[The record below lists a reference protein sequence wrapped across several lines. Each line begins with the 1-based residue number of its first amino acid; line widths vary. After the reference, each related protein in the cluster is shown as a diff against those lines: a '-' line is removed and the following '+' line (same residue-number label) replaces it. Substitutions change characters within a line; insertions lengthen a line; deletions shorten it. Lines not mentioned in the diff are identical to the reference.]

1 MADSSRRAFLKAASA
16 TAAALAVSS
25 KGQAWAN
32 AAASS
37 GPVRMWS
44 TFRDRRHAAGDAL
57 AWKPVTEVAS
67 DAIAL
72 DPGTTRQEMLGFGA
86 AMTDASCW
94 VLSQIPAEER
104 AALMHELFA
113 PEEMAMNVCRT
124 CVGSSDYSTEL
135 FSYDDSDQDDPELK
149 KFSINH
155 DKAYVLP
162 MLKEARKQNPD
173 LFLFS
178 SPWSPPG
185 WMKFNRSMLGGTIKK
200 STLEPYSRYFL
211 KFLEAYKAEGVP
223 VNAITVQNETDTT
236 VDGRYAACLW
246 SQEDEILFVGK
257 YLGPLF
263 RKNNIPTKIW
273 VLDHN
278 FNLWGRAIAELA
290 DQEAQEYIDGIAW
303 HGYAGEPSAMTQVHN
318 AFPQKSSFF
327 TEGGP
332 RRAPGQ
338 AAAAGNSQMTAWASW
353 AQWANDVC
361 RNWCRS
367 ITVWNIALDE
377 YGTPYIGVR
386 EGPGGMAA
394 PPAEQRRA
402 PRMGAGVVTVEN
414 ANHKVTRSARFW
426 ALAHYSKHVKR
437 GAKVF
442 QTDGIGAN
450 SAAPA
455 SQSPIS
461 HVGFRNPDGSCV
473 VVLSNTGSEKRVQL
487 LMGTSALD
495 VDLPADSVHT
505 LQWS

>member
-1 MADSSRRAFLKAASA
+1 MADSSRRGFLKAASA
-16 TAAALAVSS
+16 AATALAASHKGRAAA
-25 KGQAWAN
+25 
-32 AAASS
+32 
-37 GPVRMWS
+37 GPVRLWG
-44 TFRDRRHAAGDAL
+44 TFRDRRHAAGEAL
-57 AWKPVTEVAS
+57 AWKPATEVAA
-67 DAIAL
+67 DAITL

-94 VLSQIPAEER
+94 VLSQMPAAER

-113 PEEMAMNVCRT
+113 PEEMAINVCRT
-124 CVGSSDYSTEL
+124 CVGSSDYSKEL
-135 FSYDDSDQDDPELK
+135 FSYDDSEQDDPELK
-149 KFSINH
+149 KFSIDH

-162 MLKEARKQNPD
+162 MLREARKQNPD

-185 WMKFNRSMLGGTIKK
+185 WMKFNRSMLGGTIRK
-200 STLEPYSRYFL
+200 SSLEPYSRYFL

-223 VNAITVQNETDTT
+223 VNAVTVQNETDTT
-236 VDGRYAACLW
+236 VDGRYASCLW
-246 SQEDEILFVGK
+246 AQEDEILFVSQ

-263 RKNNIPTKIW
+263 RQNNIPAKIW

-278 FNLWGRAIAELA
+278 FTLWGRAIAELA
-290 DQEAQEYIDGIAW
+290 DQGAQEYIDGIAW
-303 HGYAGEPSAMTQVHN
+303 HGYAGEPSAMTPVHN
-318 AFPQKSSFF
+318 AFPQKSAYF

-338 AAAAGNSQMTAWASW
+338 APATGNSQMTAWAPW
-353 AQWANDVC
+353 AEWANDVC

-367 ITVWNIALDE
+367 ITMWNIALDE
-377 YGTPYIGVR
+377 FGAPYIGIR

-394 PPAEQRRA
+394 PAAEQRRT

-414 ANHKVTRSARFW
+414 ANHQVTRSARFW

-442 QTDGIGAN
+442 ETGAI
-450 SAAPA
+450 APA
-455 SQSPIS
+455 SGSPIS
-461 HVGFRNPDGSCV
+461 HAGFRNPDGSYV
-473 VVLSNTGSEKRVQL
+473 VVLSNTGPEKRVQL
-487 LMGTSALD
+487 LMGTSVLD

-505 LQWS
+505 LEWS